1 MTSVNLPRP
10 MSAMKSHMSRTSSK
24 HQLTSIYDENGR
36 RKSLYPRIGN
46 LKLDLLNEH
55 STKNNGNFFH
65 LLDEAQ
71 EAWKDK
77 LTHLDFKGT
86 N

>member
-1 MTSVNLPRP
+1 
-10 MSAMKSHMSRTSSK
+10 MSGIRSHISKSSSK
-24 HQLTSIYDENGR
+24 PHITSLYDENGR
-36 RKSLYPRIGN
+36 RKSLFPREGN

-55 STKNNGNFFH
+55 STKNNGNYFH

-77 LTHLDFKGT
+77 LTHLEYKGT